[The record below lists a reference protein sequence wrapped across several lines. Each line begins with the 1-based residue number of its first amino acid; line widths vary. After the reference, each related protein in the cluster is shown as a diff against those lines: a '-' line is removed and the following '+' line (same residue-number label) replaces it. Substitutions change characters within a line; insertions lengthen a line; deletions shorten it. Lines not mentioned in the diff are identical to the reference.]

1 MCIVVL
7 CTTLISRIYTG
18 DKAKIETASSNKE
31 AKRVEERVAE
41 EVTIT
46 TWKETRINVFFYV
59 LFKVC
64 ILYLYGCGLGTL
76 HVAAKCTLD
85 TNNSV
90 FWTLT
95 FSVPW
100 ILFIKV
106 YWRHQFWCPYWD
118 KPRTPD
124 LVSGGHYFF
133 TV

>member
-1 MCIVVL
+1 M
-7 CTTLISRIYTG
+7 
-18 DKAKIETASSNKE
+18 
-31 AKRVEERVAE
+31 
-41 EVTIT
+41 
-46 TWKETRINVFFYV
+46 
-59 LFKVC
+59 C

-76 HVAAKCTLD
+76 HVATKCTLD

-133 TV
+133 TVHVVRTNTYLVLHAVGLSSASTCIHICVVSTSYVASYYSYMLISYIASYSQLAMYRIAT